1 MKVVISL
8 GANLGDP
15 RKQVS
20 MAIDA
25 IRDLLKVKK
34 VSSLHETKPFAV
46 PDSQP
51 DYINAVLLGESDR
64 KPLDLMKDLLGVE
77 QALGRIRSFQNAAR
91 VIDIDLID
99 YGGLFMESDQL
110 TLPHP
115 RAHERS
121 FVLAPWL
128 EIEPDGILAGRG
140 PIKGLLAA
148 LDIGK

>member
-1 MKVVISL
+1 MKAVISL

-25 IRDLLKVKK
+25 IRDILKVNK

-51 DYINAVLLGESDR
+51 DYINAVLLGESDH
-64 KPLDLMKDLLGVE
+64 KPLDLMKALLGVE

-128 EIEPDGILAGRG
+128 EIEPDGILAGKG

>member
-1 MKVVISL
+1 MKAVISL